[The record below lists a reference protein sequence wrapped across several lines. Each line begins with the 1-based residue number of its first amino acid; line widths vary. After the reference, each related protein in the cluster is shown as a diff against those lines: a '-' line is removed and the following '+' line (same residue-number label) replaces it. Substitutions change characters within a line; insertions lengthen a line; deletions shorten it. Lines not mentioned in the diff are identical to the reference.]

1 MREHFETLGLSEGAS
16 KDEIQRAYDRL
27 SVELNPENHES
38 KEFFKEEFEKVK
50 KAYNALMAN
59 STILKND
66 SPRIETNS
74 SAGDS
79 PKDLNESNQSGSV
92 TFTISREKIEEMK
105 NRKQNN
111 ISGENKVSEALR
123 IISILSM
130 AGSGGFIL
138 IFFIFFVKFDS
149 LLGFMI
155 FLIFGGA
162 FSLKFLGAWR
172 MYRREKR
179 GYLIY
184 MVPSIILNALFIFSI
199 ISGNQRDVL
208 FAVIVTIVM
217 ILFSFLFH
225 KYKVELVVES

>member
-1 MREHFETLGLSEGAS
+1 MREHFQTLGLSEGAS

-66 SPRIETNS
+66 SPRIVTNS

-79 PKDLNESNQSGSV
+79 PKDTNVSSQSGSV

-105 NRKQNN
+105 NKALNK
-111 ISGENKVSEALR
+111 SSKGLKVSRGLR
-123 IISILSM
+123 IISALSM
-130 AGSGGFIL
+130 FGSGVNILVGLSAIFFTRGFLTLL
-138 IFFIFFVKFDS
+138 IFIP
-149 LLGFMI
+149 
-155 FLIFGGA
+155 FLF
-162 FSLKFLGAWR
+162 KFLGAWR
-172 MYRREKR
+172 MYNGEKS

-184 MVPSIILNALFIFSI
+184 MVPSILLNMYIIILLIAGYEVIFSVSI
-199 ISGNQRDVL
+199 TTSSM
-208 FAVIVTIVM
+208 IVFT
-217 ILFSFLFH
+217 ILF
-225 KYKVELVVES
+225 YNYREELRDDS